1 MATPPPDFGTT
12 DRARHEGDLAHWR
25 KRSRQVHFWR
35 RALPMIIVG
44 ICGLLVLSIG
54 GRSLLANLALPKSQ
68 KEGGVRMV
76 NPRFYGRDTS
86 NRSFVLGASE
96 ASRDLKD
103 GRRVTMSGPNVTLDA
118 DGANPTHVQANQGV
132 YREDQRKLSLQGAV
146 ELKDGRGF
154 TFSTPKAVVD
164 TTSGV
169 VSGDSG
175 VSGNGP
181 LGRIVA
187 SSYGVYDRGKR
198 IVMKGD
204 VRAHIV
210 Q

>member
-1 MATPPPDFGTT
+1 MA
-12 DRARHEGDLAHWR
+12 RWR
-25 KRSRQVHFWR
+25 KRSRSIRFWR
-35 RALPMIIVG
+35 RALPGAIVA
-44 ICGLLVLSIG
+44 ICALLVISIG
-54 GRSLLANLALPKSQ
+54 GRSLWANLTASGGQ
-68 KEGGVRMV
+68 KDGRVRMV

-86 NRSFVLGASE
+86 NRAFVLGASE
-96 ASRDLKD
+96 ASRDLSD
-103 GRRVTMSGPNVTLDA
+103 GRRVTLSGPSVTLDA
-118 DGANPTHVQANQGV
+118 DGANPTHVQADSGV
-132 YREDQRKLSLQGAV
+132 YREDQRKLNLQGAV
-146 ELKDGRGF
+146 QLKDGRGF
-154 TFSTPKAVVD
+154 SFSTPKAVVD
-164 TTSGV
+164 TTTGV

>member
-1 MATPPPDFGTT
+1 MSTPPPDFGTA
-12 DRARHEGDLAHWR
+12 DRARHERDLTHWR
-25 KRSRQVHFWR
+25 KRSRGVRFWR

-54 GRSLLANLALPKSQ
+54 GRSLLANLSLPKGQ

-86 NRSFVLGASE
+86 NRAFVLGASE

-103 GRRVTMSGPNVTLDA
+103 GRRVTMSAPSVTLDA
-118 DGANPTHVQANQGV
+118 DGSNPTHVQANQGV
-132 YREDQRKLSLQGAV
+132 YREDQRKLSLLGSV

-154 TFSTPKAVVD
+154 SFSTPKAVVD

-175 VSGNGP
+175 VSGDGP